1 MSQNN
6 ISRIPITQ
14 FKLWEKI
21 SQKRK
26 LLFFSLEITARCS
39 NNCRHCYINL
49 PANDKKAKRDELTL
63 EEISKIADEAISM
76 GALWCLLTGGEPLL
90 RKDFFE
96 IYMMLKKKGLLV
108 SVFTNACLITEKHM
122 ELFKKYPPRNIEVS
136 VYGVTKN
143 TYEKIS
149 RTPGSFKKFLSGIEF
164 IKKSGLKARFK
175 AMVMKSNIHELDQIA
190 QFCRKYTKDYYR
202 FDPLLHLRY
211 DRNQTR
217 NKEIL
222 SERLTP
228 KTIAEIE
235 KADQE
240 RFQTLKDHCD
250 EYIFQEDNK
259 NPQNL
264 LFLCG
269 AGVNSCVISYNGI
282 YRLCYSLWHPDT
294 IYDLRKGTLKDA
306 FYNFVPKVLA
316 MRSDRKQYIKKC
328 GQCRI
333 INLCLWCPA
342 HAYLET
348 GELDGFVDYFCETAQ
363 ERAKMLNEE
372 KKA

>member
-1 MSQNN
+1 MIKS
-6 ISRIPITQ
+6 IPIAQ

-21 SQKRK
+21 RQKRT
-26 LLFFSLEITARCS
+26 LLSFSLEITARCN

-49 PANDKKAKRDELTL
+49 PPHDPKAKKDELTL

-96 IYMMLKKKGLLV
+96 IYIMLKKKGLLV
-108 SVFTNACLITEKHM
+108 SVFTNACLITEKHI

-149 RTPGSFKKFLSGIEF
+149 RTPGSFKSFLKGIEL
-164 IKKSGLKARFK
+164 IKKSGLKVRFK
-175 AMVMKSNIHELDQIA
+175 AMVMKSNLHELDHIA
-190 QFCRKYTKDYYR
+190 RFCRKYTKDYYR

-222 SERLTP
+222 SERLSP
-228 KTIAEIE
+228 KEIAGIE
-235 KADQE
+235 KADPE
-240 RFQTLKDHCD
+240 RFQTLKDQCD
-250 EYIFQEDNK
+250 EYIFEEDNE

-269 AGVNSCVISYNGI
+269 AGVNSCVISYHGI
-282 YRLCYSLWHPDT
+282 YRLCYSLWHPAT
-294 IYDLRKGTLKDA
+294 IYDLRKGTMKDA

-316 MRSDRKQYIKKC
+316 MRSDRKQYAEKC
-328 GQCRI
+328 GRCRI

-348 GELDGFVDYFCETAQ
+348 RELDSFVDYFCETAH
-363 ERAKMLNEE
+363 ERARMLNEE
-372 KKA
+372 RRD